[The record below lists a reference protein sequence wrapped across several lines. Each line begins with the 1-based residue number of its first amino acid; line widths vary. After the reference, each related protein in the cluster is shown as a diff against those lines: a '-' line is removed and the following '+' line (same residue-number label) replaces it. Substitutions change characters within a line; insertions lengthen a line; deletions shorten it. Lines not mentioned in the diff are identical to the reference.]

1 MKASASNDRFN
12 PERGLEPLFLFL
24 FVVTRE
30 VESVRF
36 PRSSLVGRLRGHIA
50 SDNPDGGYDFVVR
63 CLVHRGVSLR
73 ERNGDY
79 LGLTG
84 LDAFFSSLSK
94 SVFLKRR

>member
-1 MKASASNDRFN
+1 M
-12 PERGLEPLFLFL
+12 
-24 FVVTRE
+24 
-30 VESVRF
+30 
-36 PRSSLVGRLRGHIA
+36 GRLRGHIA
-50 SDNPDGGYDFVVR
+50 SDNPDEGYDFVVR